1 MKKLMATYLESS
13 VNEAVIIEG
22 LRYSYPPL
30 SAGGE
35 PIPVLRG
42 VDLRVKRGEF
52 LALMGPTGCGKTTL
66 CLTLNG
72 IVPHALGGEF
82 AGRVVVA
89 GLDTSHHTIAE
100 MSERVG
106 LVFQDAESQLFTM
119 TVEEEVAF
127 GLESLG
133 VPPDEIRERIRWAL
147 TVVRMEDLVHRSPLR
162 LSGGQKKRLAI
173 ASVLA
178 MRPQVLILDEPTADL
193 DPMGKMEVLSVV
205 AELKRTAAMTII
217 MVEQESEA
225 VAAFADRVAVLYGGQ
240 IALEGSPRE
249 VFAQVE
255 RMRGYGL
262 AVPQVSQLAHEFN
275 LRQGTDFRFVTE
287 EEAWR
292 GLVEVLAQ
300 EG

>member
-1 MKKLMATYLESS
+1 MDEI
-13 VNEAVIIEG
+13 VVIEG
-22 LRYSYPPL
+22 LHYSYPPL
-30 SAGGE
+30 TPDGV

-42 VDLRVKRGEF
+42 VDLRVRRGEF

-66 CLTLNG
+66 CLALNG

-89 GLDTSHHTIAE
+89 GLDTRHHTIAE

-106 LVFQDAESQLFTM
+106 LVFQDAESQLFNM

-133 VPPDEIRERIRWAL
+133 VPREEMRERIRWAL
-147 TVVRMEDLVHRSPLR
+147 TVVRMEDLTHRSPLQ

-173 ASVLA
+173 ASILA
-178 MRPQVLILDEPTADL
+178 MRPEVMVLDEPTADL
-193 DPMGKMEVLSVV
+193 DPIGKMEVLSVV
-205 AELKRTAAMTII
+205 AELKRSAAMTII

-225 VAAFADRVAVLYGGQ
+225 VAAFADRVAVLYGGK

-275 LRQGTDFRFVTE
+275 VRQGTDFRFVTE
-287 EEAWR
+287 EEAWQ
-292 GLVEVLAQ
+292 GLVEVL
-300 EG
+300 ER